1 MNNRIEAQKHIPAL
15 DGVRGTAVLF
25 VFVFHAFTRVIVPHT
40 AVSRIFLSLARMGW
54 IGVDLFFVLS
64 GFLIT
69 GNLIRSRKYQNYYQV
84 FYFHRALRIFP
95 LYYLVLVTTLLFANQ
110 HYGFSEQIWFWLN
123 LSNIPTAFN
132 PYLIGF
138 LAHFWSL
145 GIEEQFYMVWPT
157 VIRRLDPRRVAII
170 CFVVIAT
177 LLIVR
182 NLPVSIALNYRH
194 PEAIYRLT
202 PFRIDPLCAGA
213 ALAIIVNQN
222 HTILTHRWKIRSVFL
237 CSALAFLIVGYGRM
251 PGSQAIIRLG
261 YTLLVLAFGSLI
273 ALCVLKDGITRRVFS
288 NRFLRKMG
296 SYSYCFYLIHPAVIF
311 AGNRPFLTAYV
322 ARMLQVSNSSNLIWV
337 VIAAGEFV
345 IILAVCAFSYHF
357 FEQPILRLKRLYP
370 YRDPVRSDLA
380 AV

>member
-1 MNNRIEAQKHIPAL
+1 
-15 DGVRGTAVLF
+15 
-25 VFVFHAFTRVIVPHT
+25 
-40 AVSRIFLSLARMGW
+40 MGW

-69 GNLIRSRKYQNYYQV
+69 GNLIRARKYQNYYQV

-95 LYYLVLVTTLLFANQ
+95 LYYLVLAVTLLFAHQ

-132 PYLIGF
+132 PYLIAP

-145 GIEEQFYMVWPT
+145 AIEEQFYMIWPT
-157 VIRRLDPRRVAII
+157 VIRKVDPRPVAII

-177 LLIVR
+177 LFIVR
-182 NLPVSIALNYRH
+182 NLPASIALHYRH
-194 PEAIYRLT
+194 TEIFYRLT
-202 PFRIDPLCAGA
+202 PFRIDTLCAGA

-222 HTILTHRWKIRSVFL
+222 HTILTHRWKLRSIFL
-237 CSALAFLIVGYGRM
+237 CSAIAFLVVGYGHM
-251 PGSQAIIRLG
+251 PGTRAIIRLG
-261 YTLLVLAFGSLI
+261 YTLLVIAFTSLI
-273 ALCVLKDGITRRVFS
+273 ALVVSKDGMTRRVFS

-296 SYSYCFYLIHPAVIF
+296 SYSYCFYLIHPAMLFV
-311 AGNRPFLTAYV
+311 GNRPFLSAYV
-322 ARMLQVSNSSNLIWV
+322 ARMLHVSNSSNLIWV

-345 IILAVCAFSYHF
+345 IDLTVCAFSYHF

-370 YRDPVRSDLA
+370 YRDLVRSEMT